1 MASTFT
7 TNKNI
12 EKPAYNSFV
21 DDWNTPV
28 NADWD
33 IIDRAFGGTHT
44 VSLTSSNVTLTQD
57 QCQNV
62 HILLT
67 GVLTANVTVNFPS
80 GVSGFYI
87 VDNVTTGAFTVT
99 LASAGAGPLA
109 VLARQDANT
118 FIWSD
123 GFDVYLADSSP
134 LTAGTG
140 LVISGTTIDLQTP
153 VAVANGGT
161 GSGTYT
167 NGQLLIGNTA
177 GGLNKATLTAG
188 SNVVITNGDGT
199 ITIAAAG
206 GGVGDV
212 TLNGTQTLTNKRI
225 NPRVVSAASASTLT
239 PSIATADQYAYT
251 ALASALTIN
260 APTGTPVDGNKL
272 IFRIRDNGT
281 ARALTWNATYTVVG
295 VSLPTTTV
303 VNKILYVGCIYN
315 AADIQWD
322 VIAVTIQA

>member
-1 MASTFT
+1 MTSTFT

-12 EKPAYNSFV
+12 EKPAYNSYV

-33 IIDRAFGGTHT
+33 IIDRGFGGTHT

-109 VLARQDANT
+109 VTARQDANT

-123 GFDVYLADSSP
+123 GTDVYLADSSP
-134 LTAGTG
+134 LNAGTG
-140 LVISGTTIDLQTP
+140 IVISGTTVSLQTP
-153 VAVANGGT
+153 VTAANGGT
-161 GSGTYT
+161 GSTSYS

-177 GGLNKATLTAG
+177 GGLTKTTLTAG
-188 SNVVITNGDGT
+188 SGVVITNGDGT
-199 ITIAAAG
+199 ITIASSG
-206 GGVGDV
+206 GGGSGPG
-212 TLNGTQTLTNKRI
+212 NAFA
-225 NPRVVSAASASTLT
+225 VSYL
-239 PSIATADQYAYT
+239 IAG
-251 ALASALTIN
+251 I
-260 APTGTPVDGNKL
+260 
-272 IFRIRDNGT
+272 
-281 ARALTWNATYTVVG
+281 
-295 VSLPTTTV
+295 
-303 VNKILYVGCIYN
+303 
-315 AADIQWD
+315 
-322 VIAVTIQA
+322 

>member
-1 MASTFT
+1 MPSTFT

-33 IIDRAFGGTHT
+33 IIDKAFGGTHT
-44 VSLTSSNVTLTQD
+44 VSLTSTDVTLTQD
-57 QCQNV
+57 ECQNV

-99 LASAGAGPLA
+99 LASAGAGPLT
-109 VLARQDANT
+109 VSARQDANT

-134 LTAGTG
+134 LNAGTG
-140 LVISGTTIDLQTP
+140 IVISGTTVALQTP
-153 VAVANGGT
+153 VTAANGGT
-161 GSGTYT
+161 GSTSYS

-177 GGLNKATLTAG
+177 GGLTKTTLTAG
-188 SNVVITNGDGT
+188 SGVVITNGDGA
-199 ITIAAAG
+199 ITIASSG
-206 GGVGDV
+206 GGGSGPGNAFAVAY
-212 TLNGTQTLTNKRI
+212 L
-225 NPRVVSAASASTLT
+225 
-239 PSIATADQYAYT
+239 IAG
-251 ALASALTIN
+251 I
-260 APTGTPVDGNKL
+260 
-272 IFRIRDNGT
+272 
-281 ARALTWNATYTVVG
+281 
-295 VSLPTTTV
+295 
-303 VNKILYVGCIYN
+303 
-315 AADIQWD
+315 
-322 VIAVTIQA
+322 

>member
-1 MASTFT
+1 MTSTFT

-12 EKPAYNSFV
+12 EKPAYNSYV

-28 NADWD
+28 NADLD

-99 LASAGAGPLA
+99 LASAGAGPLS
-109 VLARQDANT
+109 VTARQDANT

-123 GFDVYLADSSP
+123 GTDVYLADSSP
-134 LTAGTG
+134 LNAGTG
-140 LVISGTTIDLQTP
+140 IVISGTTVSLQTP
-153 VAVANGGT
+153 VTAANGGT
-161 GSGTYT
+161 GSTSYS

-177 GGLNKATLTAG
+177 GGLTKTTLTAG
-188 SNVVITNGDGT
+188 SGVVITNGDGT
-199 ITIAAAG
+199 ITIASSG
-206 GGVGDV
+206 GGGSGPG
-212 TLNGTQTLTNKRI
+212 NAFA
-225 NPRVVSAASASTLT
+225 VSYL
-239 PSIATADQYAYT
+239 IAG
-251 ALASALTIN
+251 I
-260 APTGTPVDGNKL
+260 
-272 IFRIRDNGT
+272 
-281 ARALTWNATYTVVG
+281 
-295 VSLPTTTV
+295 
-303 VNKILYVGCIYN
+303 
-315 AADIQWD
+315 
-322 VIAVTIQA
+322 